1 VGNDR
6 AGDDFAPSAEF
17 GKKSGR
23 HLLHLFYGTSIFA
36 NFHACPF
43 VMFVSRSGCC
53 DERIMVGE
61 LTYIYIYYIYIHTH
75 TNTRTVVRGILLWLG
90 CAPPCGVENKVL
102 ARFFWEKKSSLG
114 HHGAN
119 SLVSHP

>member
-1 VGNDR
+1 MTVSVR
-6 AGDDFAPSAEF
+6 GDSP
-17 GKKSGR
+17 
-23 HLLHLFYGTSIFA
+23 
-36 NFHACPF
+36 
-43 VMFVSRSGCC
+43 
-53 DERIMVGE
+53 
-61 LTYIYIYYIYIHTH
+61 TYIYIYYIYIYYIYIYYIYIYYIHTH

-114 HHGAN
+114 HLGAN